1 MPLHQTGRM
10 RTRHEHHWATE
21 SDHTTSEGVVAYQ
34 RCACGQRR
42 VTLARPLGLV
52 RDDLAR
58 VGDEPG

>member
-1 MPLHQTGRM
+1 M